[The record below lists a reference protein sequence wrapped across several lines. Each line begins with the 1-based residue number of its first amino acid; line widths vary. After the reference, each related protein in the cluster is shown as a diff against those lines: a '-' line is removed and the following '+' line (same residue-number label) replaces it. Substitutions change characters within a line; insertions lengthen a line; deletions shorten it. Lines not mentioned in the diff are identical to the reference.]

1 VTESPDH
8 ELVDRVVSL
17 GDESAFRELYR
28 RHSTVLYR
36 LAVRL
41 LGRGDP
47 YAGDVLQEAWCRAF
61 EGLGRFRGG
70 SSLRTWLA
78 GVVVNCCREHLR
90 STVLSRNV
98 PTSGLAAAAV
108 DLGREVQMDVRRALA
123 ALPEGFR
130 EVLVLH
136 DVAGYT
142 HEEIAAILQINPGT
156 SKSQLSRARRALRA
170 GLVLRTVQEHS

>member
-1 VTESPDH
+1 MTESPDH
-8 ELVDRVVSL
+8 ELVDRVLSL
-17 GDESAFRELYR
+17 GDEPAFRELYR

-47 YAGDVLQEAWCRAF
+47 DAGDVLQEAWCRAF
-61 EGLGRFRGG
+61 EGLSRFRGG

-90 STVLSRNV
+90 TRVLSRNV
-98 PTSGLAAAAV
+98 PSSGLRIVAA
-108 DLGREVQMDVRRALA
+108 DPGREAQMDVRRALA

-142 HEEIAAILQINPGT
+142 HEEIASILQIQPGT

-170 GLVLRTVQEHS
+170 GLDLRTAQEHP